1 MWTECPIATSLSFLG
16 RKWTLTILR
25 DIAFLPKVSF
35 AQIRKGNRGLQP
47 RTLSLRLRQLVKE
60 DLVRRVLPPSAPR
73 HPYYELTER
82 GEEVWPIL
90 SALLQFGARN
100 LAETVFEDR
109 KPRDL
114 SELYPNDAAL
124 LLGPSAEYARRTG
137 IAGTGT
143 SGNSQAPT
151 TGSRGPGRLDSPR

>member
-1 MWTECPIATSLSFLG
+1 MWTECPIATSLSVLG
-16 RKWTLTILR
+16 RKWTLTVLR

-47 RTLSLRLRQLVKE
+47 RTLSIRLRQLAKE
-60 DLVRRVLPPSAPR
+60 ELIRRVVPPSDPR

-100 LAETVFEDR
+100 LAEAVFEDR
-109 KPRDL
+109 RPRDL
-114 SELYPNDAAL
+114 SDLYPNDAAL
-124 LLGPSAEYARRTG
+124 LLGPSAEYARRAGVAGPTASRDSRAPSTRTG
-137 IAGTGT
+137 
-143 SGNSQAPT
+143 
-151 TGSRGPGRLDSPR
+151 GPGRPDSPR